1 MEFRHLR
8 YFLVLAEELH
18 FGKAARRLSIS
29 QPPLSL
35 NIQQLETSIGAR
47 LFTRNSKQVALT
59 AAGLAFV
66 PAARALI
73 DQAEQAARHARDV
86 GQGMAGSLT
95 IGFAGTMLYSGLPR
109 ILERFQVRHPLLRL
123 MLKELSSSEQL
134 IELAHDRLDI
144 GFVHTTRVP
153 AELSQI
159 LVSSQAF
166 VVCLPA
172 GHALAQQKS
181 LSLQALQGEPFA
193 VVSRTVSPD
202 YHERILVICTEAG
215 FYPEIRYELRHWLS
229 VVSLVSQG
237 MGVALVPAALSQSAM
252 AGTAFVPLDMVT
264 TPYDTHCLWKTSRD
278 NPALAAFVDAVRAAH
293 GPRTGNEAAAPG
305 KSPNPA
311 KVSEATATAT
321 GTGTG
326 PASPSL
332 PSAKEF
338 IL

>member
-18 FGKAARRLSIS
+18 FGRAARRLSIS

-35 NIQQLETSIGAR
+35 NIQQLEASIGAR

-66 PAARALI
+66 PAARALL
-73 DQAEQAARHARDV
+73 EQAAQAASHARDV

-95 IGFAGTMLYSGLPR
+95 IGFAGTMLYSGLPK
-109 ILERFQVRHPLLRL
+109 ILERFQAQHPLLRL

-134 IELAHDRLDI
+134 IELSHDRLDI

-166 VVCLPA
+166 VGCLPS
-172 GHALAQQKS
+172 GHALARQPL
-181 LSLQALQGEPFA
+181 LSIKQLQGEPFA
-193 VVSRTVSPD
+193 VVSRAVSPD
-202 YHERILVICTEAG
+202 YHDRILAICLEAG

-252 AGTAFVPLDMVT
+252 AGTAFVPLDRAT

-278 NPALAAFVDAVRAAH
+278 NPALAAFVDAVRTASA
-293 GPRTGNEAAAPG
+293 EAA
-305 KSPNPA
+305 
-311 KVSEATATAT
+311 
-321 GTGTG
+321 
-326 PASPSL
+326 
-332 PSAKEF
+332 
-338 IL
+338 